1 SRGARC
7 PHAGAA
13 PPRRDR
19 SPARPR
25 TRTADNTS
33 PPRSRAPP
41 ARKLPLRLR
50 PASSKPHDIRVGRTP
65 GATSS
70 RPRSPM
76 LPVQITARNITLS
89 PETEADIRERAA
101 ALRLYYDRLLGCR
114 VTVEVPHRRRHSG
127 VLHTVRIDLTVPQ
140 GEIVIRRRPHEEL
153 RTAVQIAFNAA
164 RRRLQ
169 DHARRRRGAVKRHEP
184 LATGRVAEYYP
195 LAGYGVIETA
205 DGRTL
210 YFDRSSVA
218 NGGFERLDVGTE
230 VRYGTG
236 SRRSGS
242 ERPGGYPAAR
252 TPDAWKW
259 VANHSRASSATPS
272 SAPGS
277 SNRCVAPGTT
287 ASRLGPRSRPSA
299 CRFNSSTSKSAP
311 PTINSVGA
319 VTRSSA
325 APARSGR
332 PPRDTMA
339 ATPRGRPAAATR
351 AAAAP
356 VLAPK

>member
-1 SRGARC
+1 
-7 PHAGAA
+7 
-13 PPRRDR
+13 
-19 SPARPR
+19 
-25 TRTADNTS
+25 
-33 PPRSRAPP
+33 
-41 ARKLPLRLR
+41 
-50 PASSKPHDIRVGRTP
+50 
-65 GATSS
+65 
-70 RPRSPM
+70 M

-230 VRYGTG
+230 VRFGEGQGERGTQ
-236 SRRSGS
+236 
-242 ERPGGYPAAR
+242 
-252 TPDAWKW
+252 
-259 VANHSRASSATPS
+259 ATLVIPQRHRQ
-272 SAPGS
+272 PQQ
-277 SNRCVAPGTT
+277 RE
-287 ASRLGPRSRPSA
+287 
-299 CRFNSSTSKSAP
+299 
-311 PTINSVGA
+311 
-319 VTRSSA
+319 
-325 APARSGR
+325 
-332 PPRDTMA
+332 
-339 ATPRGRPAAATR
+339 
-351 AAAAP
+351 
-356 VLAPK
+356 